1 MSYATPKSERYS
13 LSEGA
18 IDKLA
23 AKAKENPDLS
33 RGEFGK
39 GELVSALD
47 DLTDMLNDKRIDTQS
62 RGSLGRDCP
71 QGHRPPPAGRSH
83 GGGSAPP
90 SAPPTWR
97 LPRAPRCT

>member
-47 DLTDMLNDKRIDTQS
+47 DLTDRELS
-62 RGSLGRDCP
+62 PVLGPGAHDGCP
-71 QGHRPPPAGRSH
+71 DH
-83 GGGSAPP
+83 
-90 SAPPTWR
+90 T
-97 LPRAPRCT
+97 